1 MTSMC
6 FSGSPLEPGYLGA
19 ALVPSW
25 ETTNK
30 NNDITMMVN
39 GYHDDNHVGHLV
51 WGVDGQVVKQG
62 NEWLIIH
69 IAQSGNCT
77 PYEIEGKVHTSL
89 AMFCNLNSAI

>member
-1 MTSMC
+1 MVT
-6 FSGSPLEPGYLGA
+6 
-19 ALVPSW
+19 
-25 ETTNK
+25 
-30 NNDITMMVN
+30 MVN
-39 GYHDDNHVGHLV
+39 GYHDDNHVGHMV